1 MFILTIYSI
10 YLIVHSFSEFSFT
23 LPDSD
28 QMVFSIKGLQNI
40 GIILSFIQFIGASQT
55 RKIRSFN
62 YFIIA
67 NVLQITLRIIICIE
81 MFYCYVE
88 VSQMIGRQQC
98 KLTFKS
104 IFIDILEAVAYIMIF
119 LVVSVIVLRC
129 TQTLDELKKMD
140 KAYISD

>member
-1 MFILTIYSI
+1 
-10 YLIVHSFSEFSFT
+10 
-23 LPDSD
+23 
-28 QMVFSIKGLQNI
+28 
-40 GIILSFIQFIGASQT
+40 
-55 RKIRSFN
+55 
-62 YFIIA
+62 
-67 NVLQITLRIIICIE
+67 